1 MEHRNITL
9 RLPSDLIRRAKMIAA
24 ARDTSI
30 TALVREYLSSINGSD
45 DYDEAWEAER
55 RLMEKGLPM
64 RVGEV
69 TWTRT
74 DTHER

>member
-1 MEHRNITL
+1 
-9 RLPSDLIRRAKMIAA
+9 MIAA